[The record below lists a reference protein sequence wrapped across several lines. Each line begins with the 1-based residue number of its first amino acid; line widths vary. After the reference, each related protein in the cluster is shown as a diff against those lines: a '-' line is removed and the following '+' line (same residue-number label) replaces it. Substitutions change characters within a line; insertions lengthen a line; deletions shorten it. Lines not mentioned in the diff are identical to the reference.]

1 MPKPYTYTPEK
12 AEILKK
18 SMSQGYSFEASCS
31 ILNICRKTGYN
42 WVDRF
47 EEFAQAKSEG
57 EAAALRFLEAYA
69 LSALTGTI
77 PEAALKKGAK
87 RIDTTMA
94 IFFLKTRFHR
104 IYGDKMK
111 LESADSESNKISI
124 EMNYKKPGGKKKKS
138 TKKTTKK

>member
-12 AEILKK
+12 SEILKK
-18 SMSQGYSFEASCS
+18 SMSQGYSFEASCA

-42 WVDRF
+42 WVERF
-47 EEFAQAKSEG
+47 PEFAQAKSEG

-87 RIDTTMA
+87 KIDTTMA

-111 LESADSESNKISI
+111 IENSDVDNNKLSI
-124 EMNYKKPGGKKKKS
+124 QMNYKKPGKKN
-138 TKKTTKK
+138 KKTTKK